1 MDERG
6 GGRPLYDYGIGGW
19 SSLKILERYL
29 HRTRSERQSAV
40 NKLDGVL
47 NSRNI
52 HENANILE
60 LKSKIG
66 GR

>member
-1 MDERG
+1 MDPYTIME
-6 GGRPLYDYGIGGW
+6 IGGW

-29 HRTRSERQSAV
+29 HRTRSERQQAM

-47 NSRNI
+47 NSRI
-52 HENANILE
+52 IPENANILE

-66 GR
+66 SGK